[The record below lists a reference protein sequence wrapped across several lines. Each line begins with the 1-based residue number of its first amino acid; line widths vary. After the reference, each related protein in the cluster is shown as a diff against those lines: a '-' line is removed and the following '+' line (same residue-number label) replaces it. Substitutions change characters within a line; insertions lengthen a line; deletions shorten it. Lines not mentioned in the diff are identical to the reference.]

1 MEINK
6 IYNTDCLIGMQ
17 EIEDASIDLIICDL
31 PYGTTKNEWD
41 MVIPI
46 NELWKQYERIIKDS
60 GAIVL
65 FSQMPF
71 TAYLVMSNPKLFKY
85 EWIWE
90 KDNGSGFLNSKH
102 APLKKH
108 ENILVFSKGSSVHNG
123 NNIMTYNPQMEKGKP
138 YEQKSG
144 RASRNYDYSSMRPTV
159 IKNDGFRFPNDVL
172 KFNRDKEKI
181 HPTQKPA
188 ALIQY
193 LIRTYSNEGDLVLD
207 NCMGSGTTAVACI
220 KTRRNFIGFET
231 DEYYYQKSLE
241 RIKNEQMQTTLNL

>member
-6 IYNTDCLIGMQ
+6 IYNIDCLIGMQ

-31 PYGTTKNEWD
+31 PYGTTRNEWD
-41 MVIPI
+41 SVIPI
-46 NELWKQYERIIKDS
+46 DELWKQYERIIKEN

-71 TAYLVMSNPKLFKY
+71 TAYLVMSNPKLFRY

-90 KDNGSGFLNSKH
+90 KDNGTGFLNSKH

-108 ENILVFSKGSSVHNG
+108 ENILVFSKCSFVR
-123 NNIMTYNPQMEKGKP
+123 MTYNPQMGKGKL

-144 RASRNYDYSSMRPTV
+144 RASRNYDYSTMRPVVT
-159 IKNDGFRFPNDVL
+159 KNDGFRFPNDVL

-181 HPTQKPA
+181 HPTQKPT

-207 NCMGSGTTAVACI
+207 NCMGSGTTAISCI
-220 KTRRNFIGFET
+220 NTRRNFIGFET
-231 DEYYYQKSLE
+231 DERYYQKSME